1 MDECQKHLSYYKN
14 GVLPGSERNKTHRRS
29 TTDVRVKGK
38 EVANANGHKR
48 EEQRNVKR
56 YTQRAKQGVLRKRV
70 LLPPGLKAKRSEPQL
85 NFTQPEEGV
94 GRRER
99 EREEKSTGQAE
110 EVKKTRVWREEG
122 AHRKSATV
130 SRHS

>member
-1 MDECQKHLSYYKN
+1 MSVKN
-14 GVLPGSERNKTHRRS
+14 GCHYTMFILVRSKSRTHRKP
-29 TTDVRVKGK
+29 TTDVGVKGK

-70 LLPPGLKAKRSEPQL
+70 LLPPGLRAKRSVPQL

-94 GRRER
+94 EKKRER
-99 EREEKSTGQAE
+99 ERE
-110 EVKKTRVWREEG
+110 RESRG
-122 AHRKSATV
+122 AQDRQ
-130 SRHS
+130 RR